1 VRTLVAFCHPVPYSY
16 GAHLRDQ
23 VLSAVDE
30 VRLVDLYGGNDLPRR
45 FLDADGD
52 DLAWAE
58 AVVLVYPTWW
68 SSLPAPLMEW
78 VEAGLE
84 RDLWR
89 HLVRVVAVTTH
100 GSSRLV
106 NIATGQI
113 GRRIVRRGLPAYMA
127 SQSKGRFIALYR
139 MDGISQVRRRKF
151 AEHLVTRLPRALT

>member
-1 VRTLVAFCHPVPYSY
+1 MRTLVAFCHPVPYSF

-23 VLSAVDE
+23 VMSAVDE
-30 VRLVDLYGGNDLPRR
+30 VRLVDLYAGHDLPRG
-45 FLDADGD
+45 FLGEDAY

-78 VEAGLE
+78 IETGLD

-100 GSSRLV
+100 GSSRVV

-127 SQSKGRFIALYR
+127 SKSKGRFIALYK
-139 MDGISQVRRRKF
+139 MDRIDNDRRHKF
-151 AEHLVTRLPRALT
+151 AEQLATRLPRALT

>member
-23 VLSAVDE
+23 VLSALDE
-30 VRLVDLYGGNDLPRR
+30 VRLVDLYDGHDLPRG
-45 FLDADGD
+45 FLDGDGD

-78 VEAGLE
+78 IETGLE
-84 RDLWR
+84 HDLWR
-89 HLVRVVAVTTH
+89 HLERVVAVTTH
-100 GSSRLV
+100 GSSRFV

-127 SQSKGRFIALYR
+127 PGSKGRFIALYR
-139 MDGISQVRRRKF
+139 MDRIGDDDRRKF
-151 AEHLVTRLPRALT
+151 SDHLATRLPRTLT